1 MKQGGITCCDRL
13 RNLFPLMMGR
23 LLIPCLTLK
32 LLLFTRDAF
41 FSALNPVFCLV
52 MLQVVETNLVAF
64 DCHWI
69 LINEVSVMEM
79 IYGSSMG
86 VPSVHRSVSIIQ
98 EIRRVL
104 DPELSIVLDLGW

>member
-1 MKQGGITCCDRL
+1 
-13 RNLFPLMMGR
+13 
-23 LLIPCLTLK
+23 
-32 LLLFTRDAF
+32 
-41 FSALNPVFCLV
+41 

-98 EIRRVL
+98 EIRGVL
-104 DPELSIVLDLGW
+104 DPELSIVLDLGWWRRKESFFFFPTSFRPTTYKTC